1 MATGDFIAY
10 YRVSTKRQGAS
21 GLGLEAQRESVRNYL
36 NGGNWR
42 LLEEF
47 TEVESGK
54 RDDRPMLEE
63 ALRIARLTNA
73 TIVIAKWDRLSRN
86 AAFLLTLRDSKVKFV
101 AADMP
106 DANELTVG
114 IMAVI
119 AQHERQAISK
129 RVKEAL
135 AIAKERGTVLGNP
148 RLSETRPTDLTE
160 ANRQRQENYSAYL
173 KDIRPVIDDIRK
185 AGITTL
191 LGIANE
197 LNRRGFQ
204 TRRGKKWTAQQVKN
218 YTELPN

>member
-47 TEVESGK
+47 TEIESGK
-54 RDDRPMLEE
+54 KDDRPMLEE
-63 ALRIARLTNA
+63 ALKMCRLTNA
-73 TIVIAKWDRLSRN
+73 KLIVAKLDRLSRN
-86 AAFLLTLRDSKVKFV
+86 LEFLARLQSSKTKFV
-101 AADMP
+101 CADMP
-106 DANELTVG
+106 EANELTIH
-114 IMAVI
+114 IMAAM
-119 AQHERQAISK
+119 AQHERQVISK

-160 ANRQRQENYSAYL
+160 ANKQRQENYSAYL
-173 KDIRPVIDDIRK
+173 KDIRPVIEDIRK
-185 AGITTL
+185 GGITSL

-218 YTELPN
+218 YTELPK